1 MHRHTSSRVALARVD
16 STRAI
21 AGWRRLVVMASTP
34 RREEALI
41 HRARRE
47 NRDTAHALAQ
57 LWRERT
63 ERLTRDLERA
73 RETYEEIK
81 TELFR
86 ARECARAESARRVE
100 CEEALEGSRRETRLK
115 SKEAAT
121 AETNARA
128 MREAVEG
135 LEGEV
140 EALRSDNRTLRE
152 RVMEREEA
160 MEVARAEARE
170 AAEGERRRR
179 ETAERRREKSEKQM
193 KSVRDAAEAKSRE
206 MMRELERERGVRARL
221 EEERTEFEAD
231 RRRFRDFDAQ
241 LAAERVK
248 VVEAHSAGKLAAD
261 ALKEQLNKA
270 ENEALALR
278 RMMEARSTEMA
289 NAVRS
294 LNEELA
300 VQHDIVERGMSA
312 RVDAL
317 RDAYDDEA
325 NRIRERANVS
335 IDAARKSVTEA
346 NERVSR
352 MEETCARAEAISRD
366 ALAKLK
372 NATQATVE
380 AEEQCER
387 LRANM
392 HAMGDINAK
401 LTRRIIDGE
410 PFVLDDEL
418 EESAKMRRE
427 PVDDFVV
434 KTPSPMSE
442 NPRKTARKDEPVRY
456 DARDVQHVHKELED
470 ELAMLRVEHDAIVRE
485 IGDSSTSEGEML
497 TRALEDAQT
506 RLEAKARQVKML
518 NSTSRHAT

>member
-1 MHRHTSSRVALARVD
+1 
-16 STRAI
+16 
-21 AGWRRLVVMASTP
+21 
-34 RREEALI
+34 LI

-57 LWRERT
+57 LWRQRT
-63 ERLTRDLERA
+63 ERLTADLERA

-81 TELFR
+81 SELFR
-86 ARECARAESARRVE
+86 AREAAQTESARRVA
-100 CEEALEGSRRETRLK
+100 CEEALEASRRETRLK
-115 SKEAAT
+115 SKAAAT

-128 MREAVEG
+128 TREA
-135 LEGEV
+135 LETLEREV
-140 EALRSDNRTLRE
+140 EALRGDNRALRE
-152 RVMEREEA
+152 RMIEKEEA

-170 AAEGERRRR
+170 AAEEERRRR

-193 KSVRDAAEAKSRE
+193 KSMREEAETKYRE
-206 MMRELERERGVRARL
+206 MTRELERERGVRARL
-221 EEERTEFEAD
+221 EEERAEFEAD

-261 ALKEQLNKA
+261 ALKEQLIKA

-278 RMMEARSTEMA
+278 RMMETRSTEMA

-317 RDAYDDEA
+317 RDTYDDEV

-335 IDAARKSVTEA
+335 IEAARKSAAEA
-346 NERVSR
+346 NERVSK
-352 MEETCARAEAISRD
+352 MEETCARAETISRD

-372 NATQATVE
+372 NATRATVE
-380 AEEQCER
+380 AEERCEQ

-427 PVDDFVV
+427 PVDDFDV

-442 NPRKTARKDEPVRY
+442 KPRKTARKTEPVRY
-456 DARDVQHVHKELED
+456 DVRDVQHVHKELEE

-485 IGDSSTSEGEML
+485 IGDSSASEGEML

-506 RLEAKARQVKML
+506 RLESKARQVKML
-518 NSTSRHAT
+518 NTTIRHAM